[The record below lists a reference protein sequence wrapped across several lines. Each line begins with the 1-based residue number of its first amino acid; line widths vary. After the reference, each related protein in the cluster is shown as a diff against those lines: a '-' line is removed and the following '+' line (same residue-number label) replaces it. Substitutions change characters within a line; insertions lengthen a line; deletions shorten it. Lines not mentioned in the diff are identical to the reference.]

1 MKKTLFTNLVVLL
14 VMILGGG
21 NTAWADTETLTPTS
35 TDVLKGNHFKVTWA
49 KGSGSNAPLWPSK
62 GGGVRVYH
70 DNTITI
76 ESLNGEII
84 KGVSAQYTINKSSN
98 AYPASFAVNDG
109 SSVSIVDGSTSFAW
123 TTESSELTSVVFTAG
138 SGNGNIQFKNITVTY
153 EVPAADPTDAQ
164 LSFNISE
171 LSKPVDDTFNMPEL
185 NNPLGLAVTY
195 SSSNANVASI
205 ETENGVSEI
214 MTLAGGTTVITATLT
229 NAGSYTQNTSASFT
243 LTVSTD
249 AQLSFATPL
258 KNYIKDT
265 QYDAAELTNP
275 WNLEVVYSSSD
286 EDVAVVDN
294 TGAVLT
300 GSVGQAIITATLK
313 TVGAFTANTSASYT
327 INVKEAPQ
335 TYSEINLTGT
345 TTPVEFEKAW
355 DDLGNSYSATEQ
367 TKTIKSKIGDSY
379 ENWKFVNCIT
389 GTSQT
394 AHVDWLQM
402 NNKSGRSCKATLPT
416 IKSDY
421 GFKVTVV
428 AVNSNGDVNVKMN
441 GVVGNEY
448 VSNATEATVY
458 IEPSANGAI
467 YISTVTV
474 TPLPAPVV
482 LSDAVDYSPVA
493 ATGVNVELNRKMVA
507 GWNGVT
513 LPFAIS
519 EDVKTALG
527 ASEVKTLGSATEANE
542 AVTLN
547 FVDATLPVAAGTPVL
562 VKLTETKESA
572 FIPNVTIETTA
583 PTTVAKTAA
592 GNTFTLTGNYVST
605 DLTAEETYFVA
616 GTTFNH
622 KAAGVALTAKPFR
635 AYIVQT
641 AEAGAQA
648 RTVRFNLGDGE
659 TTGIREV
666 ATATSDNGLTYN
678 LQGQRI
684 SRATKGVYIVNGK
697 KTIVK

>member
-21 NTAWADTETLTPTS
+21 NTAWAVENEVHDFPQTLSQLLNENASIQPITIDAQSYPIKEVIVVGSYNKTTADAVTIAVTVGTTQLATQNVGGKNSFTKTFNVEPNETGAVTIDFTNNLGSGTGHGTF
-35 TDVLKGNHFKVTWA
+35 TVTKVTLVE
-49 KGSGSNAPLWPSK
+49 GSATLA
-62 GGGVRVYH
+62 
-70 DNTITI
+70 D
-76 ESLNGEII
+76 
-84 KGVSAQYTINKSSN
+84 
-98 AYPASFAVNDG
+98 D
-109 SSVSIVDGSTSFAW
+109 D
-123 TTESSELTSVVFTAG
+123 AG
-138 SGNGNIQFKNITVTY
+138 
-153 EVPAADPTDAQ
+153 
-164 LSFNISE
+164 LSFVNTTLE
-171 LSKPVDDTFNMPEL
+171 LHELNAEFDLQL
-185 NNPLGLAVTY
+185 NNPRNLPITY
-195 SSSNANVASI
+195 TSSN
-205 ETENGVSEI
+205 
-214 MTLAGGTTVITATLT
+214 
-229 NAGSYTQNTSASFT
+229 
-243 LTVSTD
+243 
-249 AQLSFATPL
+249 
-258 KNYIKDT
+258 
-265 QYDAAELTNP
+265 
-275 WNLEVVYSSSD
+275 
-286 EDVAVVDN
+286 EDVAAVIDG
-294 TGAVLT
+294 TGLT
-300 GSVGQAIITATLK
+300 GDYGTAIITASIDNSNGTYTK
-313 TVGAFTANTSASYT
+313 NTSVSLT
-327 INVKEAPQ
+327 VNVTEAIEPQ
-335 TYSEINLTGT
+335 TYSEIDLTGK

-355 DDLGNSYSATEQ
+355 DNLGSSYSATEQ
-367 TKTIKSKIGDSY
+367 TKTIKSKTGDSY

-389 GTSQT
+389 GSSST

-482 LSDAVDYSPVA
+482 LSDASDYSPVA
-493 ATGVNVELNRKMVA
+493 ATGVNVQLNRKMVA

-527 ASEVKTLGSATEANE
+527 ASEVKTLGTATEAND

-572 FIPNVTIETTA
+572 LIPNVDIETTA

-605 DLTAEETYFVA
+605 DLTTEETYFVA

-622 KAAGVALTAKPFR
+622 KAADVALTAKPFR

-659 TTGIREV
+659 ATGIREV
-666 ATATSDNGLTYN
+666 ATATTGNGLTYN